1 MPLLKHNIL
10 LMPLMITMM
19 VPHSRRVCGS
29 LVYNHAIAEAQHFI
43 NAFGNKHDSALTQK
57 IFCFE
62 NEKS

>member
-1 MPLLKHNIL
+1 
-10 LMPLMITMM
+10 MM

-43 NAFGNKHDSALTQK
+43 NAFDNKHDSALTQK